1 MNQPLLPKVCQIK
14 TLSWE
19 NPQTFTLSLA
29 GDPEAEAADFS
40 FRPGQ
45 FNMLYVFG
53 VGEVPISLSGAP
65 PTHAGNGKTDLVH
78 TIRKV
83 GTVTTALAELKPGDQ
98 VGVRGPYGSAWPL
111 HKAPG
116 KDLLIVAGGLGLAPV
131 RPAIYEILAQRERY
145 RRVILLCG
153 ARQETELLFR
163 QELLAWQAAGEIE
176 VQITLDQAERSWKG
190 PVGVVTTLIQRLEL
204 EPAQTLALVCG
215 PEIMMRFSA
224 LELLHHGLRP
234 DQIYVSLE
242 RNMQCAV
249 GFCGHCQ
256 YGPHFICKDGPV
268 FRYDRVQRLLE
279 IQEV

>member
-1 MNQPLLPKVCQIK
+1 MNMPLLPKVCQVQA
-14 TLSWE
+14 LNWE
-19 NPQTFTLSLA
+19 NTQTFTLSLSS
-29 GDPEAEAADFS
+29 PTAEAADFA

-53 VGEVPISLSGAP
+53 VGEVPISLSGSP
-65 PTHAGNGKTDLVH
+65 QKQTEGVH

-83 GTVTTALAELKPGDQ
+83 GSVTAALADLKPGQ
-98 VGVRGPYGSAWPL
+98 ELGWRGPYGSAWPL
-111 HKAPG
+111 HKAAG

-131 RPAIYEILAQRERY
+131 RPVIYAVLAQRERY

-153 ARQETELLFR
+153 ARQESELLFT
-163 QELLAWQAAGEIE
+163 QELLAWQAAGELEI
-176 VQITLDQAERSWKG
+176 QITLDQAGQTWNG

-204 EPAQTLALVCG
+204 DPSHTLALVCG

-224 LELLHHGLRP
+224 QELLHKGLKSE
-234 DQIYVSLE
+234 QIYLSLE

-268 FRYDRVQRLLE
+268 FRLDRVQRLLE
-279 IQEV
+279 TKEV

>member
-1 MNQPLLPKVCQIK
+1 MNMPLLPKVCQIK
-14 TLSWE
+14 ELHWE
-19 NPQTFTLSLA
+19 NAQTFTLSLSIPA
-29 GDPEAEAADFS
+29 AEAAGFA

-53 VGEVPISLSGAP
+53 VGEVPISLSGSP
-65 PTHAGNGKTDLVH
+65 QMPTELIH

-83 GTVTTALAELKPGDQ
+83 GSVTAALAELKPGQ
-98 VGVRGPYGSAWPL
+98 ELGLRGPYGSAWPL
-111 HKAPG
+111 HKAAG

-131 RPAIYEILAQRERY
+131 RPAIYAVLAQRERY

-153 ARQETELLFR
+153 ARQETELLFT
-163 QELLAWQAAGEIE
+163 QELLAWQATGELEI
-176 VQITLDQAERSWKG
+176 QIILDQAGQTWTG

-204 EPAQTLALVCG
+204 DPSQTLALVCG

-224 LELLHHGLRP
+224 RELLHKGLKSEL
-234 DQIYVSLE
+234 IYLSLE

-268 FRYDRVQRLLE
+268 FRLDQVQKLLE
-279 IQEV
+279 TEEV